1 MTQNNNNNNK
11 QPSQELTN
19 LLVNLK
25 RSISDLKEIYQTIDK
40 KALEEGFSIDE
51 IYDIANVTDIT
62 TITNYKNNNILYP
75 HFQ

>member
-1 MTQNNNNNNK
+1 MSQNNNSNK
-11 QPSQELTN
+11 QPSQELTK

-25 RSISDLKEIYQTIDK
+25 TSISDLKELYRTIDK
-40 KALEEGFSIDE
+40 RALEEGFSIEE

-62 TITNYKNNNILYP
+62 TNTKNNNYNLYP